1 MRIIAGSARGT
12 KIDAPEGLDTRPVTD
27 KIRQSLFNIWQF
39 EMKDTSFLDIFSGS
53 GSMALE
59 ALSRG
64 AKDVVMIEKAKPA
77 ADVIRRNLKTCHF
90 ENRSAELLQKDV
102 FAALDQLKREGR
114 TFDHIYA
121 DPPYTVDAIFH
132 PVMEALSDGKLLPDD
147 GVVCIRTK
155 KEKKMKDE
163 YGCLEKFREKTWGIS
178 TAHFYRKKESCASPE
193 TRASREA

>member
-12 KIDAPEGLDTRPVTD
+12 KIEAPEGLDTRPVTD

-39 EMKDTSFLDIFSGS
+39 EIKDSSFLDIFSGS

-64 AKDVVMIEKAKPA
+64 AKDVVMIEKARPA
-77 ADVIRRNLKTCHF
+77 AEVIHRNLKTCHF
-90 ENRSAELLQKDV
+90 ENRSAELLQRDV
-102 FAALDQLKREGR
+102 FAALDQLKRENR

-132 PVMEALSDGKLLPDD
+132 PVMEALGDGKLLAED

-155 KEKKMKDE
+155 KEKKMRDE
-163 YGCLEKFREKTWGIS
+163 YGVLEKFREKTWGIS
-178 TAHFYRKKESCASPE
+178 TAHFYRKKKNDNNIENME
-193 TRASREA
+193 DQED